1 MKTNASQIIR
11 QLEVKEAPLNFYTA
25 ALNLIPKPG
34 EDKKKIEQT
43 NISNEYFCHS
53 FLKNVPNMLE
63 NINFVKMC
71 FICLCC

>member
-34 EDKKKIEQT
+34 EDKKRNRT
-43 NISNEYFCHS
+43 NQY
-53 FLKNVPNMLE
+53 L
-63 NINFVKMC
+63 
-71 FICLCC
+71 